1 MIVAVYRQH
10 EDNTNRSTS
19 MTARYTYQPRSK
31 ASKAILRVSELRAVW
46 QRYRLFA
53 DGTVDA
59 DMPRRTIDAAVN
71 LPRYL
76 SHSAHAE
83 EVIRDPCSLTRISIQ

>member
-71 LPRYL
+71 LPISL
-76 SHSAHAE
+76 SSCRRGH
-83 EVIRDPCSLTRISIQ
+83 P